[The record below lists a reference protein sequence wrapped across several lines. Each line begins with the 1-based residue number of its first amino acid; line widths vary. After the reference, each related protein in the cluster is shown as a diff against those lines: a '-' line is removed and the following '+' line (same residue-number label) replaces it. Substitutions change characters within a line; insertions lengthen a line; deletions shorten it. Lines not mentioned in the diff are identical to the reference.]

1 MTLRYDFGELV
12 TAMVTPMN
20 QNGSVNYDKVEE
32 LAGYLID
39 NNSDAIVVAGTTG
52 ESPTLEHEEELEVLS
67 SVKRAVVNRAKIIM
81 NAGSNS
87 TDYAVK
93 YAKYAEKEDVDGIL
107 SVVPYYNKPSQ
118 EGLYAHFSAI
128 ADAVNLPVILYNI
141 PSRTGINLMPK
152 TIKRLYDN
160 HKNIVA
166 LKQSCGD
173 MDLISEIKMLTGDDF
188 AVYSGD
194 DSLTLPMLALGA
206 HGVVSVA
213 SHLYGPELKRMITL
227 FKSGD
232 ISSAREI
239 HENLFLKMKK
249 LFMAPNPVPVKAAL
263 QRRGLIKDYVRKPLV
278 SLSDDEK
285 NELFSIVQ

>member
-1 MTLRYDFGELV
+1 MTLRYDLGEMI
-12 TAMVTPMN
+12 TAMVTHMN
-20 QNGSVNYDKVEE
+20 QDGTVNYDKVEE
-32 LAGYLID
+32 IAGYLVD

-67 SVKRAVVNRAKIIM
+67 SVKRAVANRAKIIM

-118 EGLYAHFSAI
+118 DGLYAHFSAI

-141 PSRTGINLMPK
+141 PSRTGINLLPK
-152 TIKRLYDN
+152 TIKKLYDN
-160 HKNIVA
+160 HKNIA
-166 LKQSCGD
+166 GLKQSCGD
-173 MDLISEIKMLTGDDF
+173 LDLISEIKMLTGEDF
-188 AVYSGD
+188 AIYSGD

-232 ISSAREI
+232 VAAAREI
-239 HENLFLKMKK
+239 HENLFLKMK
-249 LFMAPNPVPVKAAL
+249 
-263 QRRGLIKDYVRKPLV
+263 
-278 SLSDDEK
+278 
-285 NELFSIVQ
+285 

>member
-1 MTLRYDFGELV
+1 MTLRCDLGELV

-20 QNGSVNYDKVEE
+20 QDGTVNYDKVEE
-32 LAGYLID
+32 LAKYLID
-39 NNSDAIVVAGTTG
+39 NNTDAIVVAGTTG
-52 ESPTLEHEEELEVLS
+52 ESPTLEHDEELEILS
-67 SVKRAVVNRAKIIM
+67 SVKRAVVKRAKIIM

-87 TDYAVK
+87 TEYAVK

-118 EGLYAHFSAI
+118 DGLYAHFSAI
-128 ADAVNLPVILYNI
+128 ADSVSIPVILYNI
-141 PSRTGINLMPK
+141 PSRTGINLLPK

-160 HKNIVA
+160 HKNIVGV
-166 LKQSCGD
+166 KQSCGD
-173 MDLISEIKMLTGDDF
+173 LDLISEIKMLTGDDF
-188 AVYSGD
+188 AIYSGD

-232 ISSAREI
+232 IKGSREI
-239 HENLFLKMKK
+239 HENLFSKMKK

-263 QRRGLIKDYVRKPLV
+263 QKRGLIKDYVRKPLV
-278 SLSDDEK
+278 VLNDDEK
-285 NELFSIVQ
+285 NELFSVVQ